1 VGAAVNLTHR
11 IQSIAAA
18 GEIVLSEPAYS
29 LLKEQVSVQAQSS
42 VDLKGL
48 PKPVLLYVVKP
59 ADPHSPSIHSQ
70 GA

>member
-1 VGAAVNLTHR
+1 MGAAVNLTDR

-18 GEIVLSEPAYS
+18 GEIVLSESAYS
-29 LLKEQVSVQAQSS
+29 LLKEQVSVQVQPS

-48 PKPVLLYVVKP
+48 PKPVPLYVVKP
-59 ADPHSPSIHSQ
+59 FDPDSPSIRSK